1 MAGSTALL
9 FAHGWAHHRNLK
21 TRRPRASRSLHR
33 AAQPLAAGRGRAQVL
48 PDDVKLLATPAL
60 AHRLIMK
67 TEARL
72 RKRTAERIVAD
83 VVTEAPV
90 QVEET

>member
-1 MAGSTALL
+1 V
-9 FAHGWAHHRNLK
+9 
-21 TRRPRASRSLHR
+21 
-33 AAQPLAAGRGRAQVL
+33 RGRAHVL

-72 RKRTAERIVAD
+72 RERTAERIVAD
-83 VVTEAPV
+83 VVATVPV
-90 QVEET
+90 RVEET